1 MKLTI
6 TNVINEGSHESEKV
20 EIKVLEN
27 ANLKYYVVRDTSY
40 TDDNNISNKWFHA
53 YKFKDQN
60 VQLTFHKRF
69 LRLKCCSIRDELL
82 PNPHIAVV

>member
-27 ANLKYYVVRDTSY
+27 ANLNTM
-40 TDDNNISNKWFHA
+40 
-53 YKFKDQN
+53 
-60 VQLTFHKRF
+60 
-69 LRLKCCSIRDELL
+69 
-82 PNPHIAVV
+82 